1 LICDGAANSL
11 VIAPAPSETIR
22 QLGCAG
28 GILPL
33 SGIPREQLLILASRA
48 VLAMLSA
55 MAFTSDELLPISMES
70 LEGIC

>member
-22 QLGCAG
+22 QLGCVG

-33 SGIPREQLLILASRA
+33 SGIRREEPLIVVSRA
-48 VLAMLSA
+48 VLATLSA
-55 MAFTSDELLPISMES
+55 MAFTSDELLPV
-70 LEGIC
+70 